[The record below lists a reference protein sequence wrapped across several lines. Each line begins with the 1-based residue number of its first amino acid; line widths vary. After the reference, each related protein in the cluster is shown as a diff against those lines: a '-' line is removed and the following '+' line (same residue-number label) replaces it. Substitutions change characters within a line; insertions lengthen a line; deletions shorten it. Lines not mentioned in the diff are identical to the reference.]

1 MSRITFLKVK
11 TNQEKLESIT
21 KIVERHFD
29 LAQNILIS
37 TPNEQVANYI
47 DQLLWRMTEES
58 FIPHTIATAP
68 CHDAVIITSTAENF
82 NQASVLINLCPG
94 CPPSFNEFTTVY
106 ELYDLTHPEKEALSK
121 SRHESYLQ
129 SNSKVFMQ
137 EAIN

>member
-11 TNQEKLESIT
+11 TNQEKLVSIT

-29 LAQNILIS
+29 SAQNILIS
-37 TPNEQVANYI
+37 TPNDQVANYI

-58 FIPHTIATAP
+58 FIPHKIATEP
-68 CHDAVIITSTAENF
+68 CKDAVIITSTPENF
-82 NQASVLINLCPG
+82 NEASVLINLCPG